1 MIAIGI
7 PSYNEADNIASL
19 VYAIDHAA
27 TSLNIDIVFV
37 NADNNSP
44 DLTAKIFQKV
54 KTNAKK
60 VSLTT
65 SEKGKGN
72 NLKAI
77 IDYITM
83 RDDIV
88 YCMFIDADISS
99 FDAKW
104 LINHAE
110 SNDRGY
116 DYVIPNYSR
125 NMQEG
130 NTTNHF
136 IYPLLFNLTDGNAPY
151 QGIAGD
157 FGISKRFADYLSQQ
171 TWPRSSL
178 GYGVDIFM
186 TMHAL
191 CSGVRIKEIVLERKI
206 HKPSFDKMV
215 GMFQEVAE
223 SYFETRNNLSFYG
236 SISFARQS
244 GSKLSLLPGKSIPA
258 NKLKARRSAAI
269 ELLLANENNSLH
281 ISYMPD
287 TYEISIEDWV
297 DILIKHERSRQIYTP
312 AELALSL
319 TPFYLLRVLTY
330 LNTSSNPEKAI
341 NQINQTAILLR
352 KNFGVAA

>member
-1 MIAIGI
+1 MIAICI
-7 PSYNEADNIASL
+7 PSYNEADNIAPL
-19 VYAIDHAA
+19 VTAIDHAA
-27 TSLNIDIVFV
+27 TSLNINIVFV

-54 KTNAKK
+54 KTHAKK

-65 SEKGKGN
+65 YAKGKGN

-83 RDDIV
+83 RDDIG
-88 YCMFIDADISS
+88 YCMFIDADITS

-104 LINHAE
+104 LINHAD

-136 IYPLLFNLTDGNAPY
+136 IYPLLFNFTDGNAPY

-157 FGISKRFADYLSQQ
+157 FGMSKRFADYLSQQ
-171 TWPRSSL
+171 IWPRSSL

-191 CSGVRIKEIVLERKI
+191 SSGVRIKEIVLERKI
-206 HKPSFDKMV
+206 HKPSFDKM
-215 GMFQEVAE
+215 
-223 SYFETRNNLSFYG
+223 FEGSPIHWTRCL
-236 SISFARQS
+236 
-244 GSKLSLLPGKSIPA
+244 
-258 NKLKARRSAAI
+258 
-269 ELLLANENNSLH
+269 
-281 ISYMPD
+281 
-287 TYEISIEDWV
+287 
-297 DILIKHERSRQIYTP
+297 
-312 AELALSL
+312 
-319 TPFYLLRVLTY
+319 
-330 LNTSSNPEKAI
+330 
-341 NQINQTAILLR
+341 
-352 KNFGVAA
+352 